1 MVDEDVAVAAFHNAK
16 AHHRGDRDYLEQI
29 KGEAE
34 ADVAAKRA
42 MLFSELADK
51 VNEEAIRLWLDE
63 KAEPDSARLFDD
75 FMKDVTSTGVHV
87 RTALTTT
94 NGRRLVRHDD
104 KTAKTPFQYH
114 GSALAQ
120 VRPDQVPRVLAA
132 LTESDEL
139 PTKELP
145 FDALTAA
152 QNRVDPDKVNAIAAS
167 GRFKKPAVVVHVGNG
182 RNLILDGHHRLAAEW
197 LLGRSTAVVRYKDV
211 GRLSNALKSE
221 DAGPVYLD
229 GQKVADIVLGYI
241 GRGASRPLEGSAY
254 YEKVAKQVK
263 VAKVD
268 EGHGLVF
275 GYAIVCKK
283 DGQDYFDLQDDHI
296 PEDAMLDASVDYM
309 IKYRTAK
316 EMHLPD
322 GALPGSVVFAF
333 PLTTD
338 IAKAFGI
345 ETKTTGL
352 MIGMKPDDPAVL
364 AKFKSGEYTGFSMGG
379 TRVTD
384 EHVE

>member
-1 MVDEDVAVAAFHNAK
+1 MPTGHERWYDGGDMIVEALNNAEP
-16 AHHRGDRDYLEQI
+16 HHRADRDYLEQI

-42 MLFSELADK
+42 MLFSELANK
-51 VNEEAIRLWLDE
+51 VNEEAVRLWLDD
-63 KAEPDSARLFDD
+63 KAEPDSGRLFDD
-75 FMKDVTSTGVHV
+75 FMKDVTSIGVHV
-87 RTALTTT
+87 RTNIGNST
-94 NGRRLVRHDD
+94 NNGTGRRLVRYDD

-132 LTESDEL
+132 FTEADEL

-152 QNRVDPDKVNAIAAS
+152 QNRVDPDKVHAIAGS
-167 GRFKKPAVVVHVGNG
+167 GRFKKPAVVAHVGNG

-197 LLGRSTAVVRYKDV
+197 LLGRTTAIVRYKDV
-211 GRLSNALKSE
+211 GRLSNALKS
-221 DAGPVYLD
+221 APKL
-229 GQKVADIVLGYI
+229 
-241 GRGASRPLEGSAY
+241 S
-254 YEKVAKQVK
+254 VK

-283 DGQDYFDLQDDHI
+283 DGADYYDLQDDHI
-296 PEDAMLDASVDYM
+296 PEDAMLDAAVGFM
-309 IKYRTAK
+309 AGERTAK
-316 EMHLPD
+316 EMHHGD
-322 GALPGSVVFAF
+322 AIGKIVFAM

-345 ETKTTGL
+345 ESNITGL

-384 EHVE
+384 EHVAE